1 MYMKRIVASVGLA
14 ALGAAGFQ
22 TAQAADASK
31 PWNVSATLR
40 GFYDDNPNTVPSG
53 TAATGSFG
61 FEINPS
67 LGLGWNL
74 EQTSISLM
82 YAFSGKYYEQA
93 FANTLNQHWDFA
105 HTFNGIFS
113 HTFSERYQMS
123 VDDSFVVGQEPDTLR
138 VPNQGQA
145 QFQYISGNNIR
156 NYGTI
161 KFDAQIT
168 PLLGVE
174 VGYANAFYDYADS
187 FSTLANPPGT
197 AITPSN
203 SGQLNRVENTPR
215 IDTRWQLQPDTVGIV
230 GFAFSQV
237 DYTGDEPIAGI
248 NGDPATY
255 IMSDSRN
262 NRSYIG
268 YVGAEH
274 TFRPDFTATARIGA
288 QYADFYNAPNA
299 EGSSKTDT
307 SPYALAT
314 VRYTYAAGS
323 YLEGGFSY
331 GRNASDLVGTSTNGI
346 TLDAQSAVVYA
357 SLNHRITPKLHG
369 SLVAQ
374 FQDST
379 YYGGIYNNK
388 TDLYYTVGLDF
399 QYYFTPHFSAEL
411 GYNYDKLDSEV
422 GGRSFDR
429 NRVYTGVT
437 ASF

>member
-1 MYMKRIVASVGLA
+1 MKKVIASVGLV

-22 TAQAADASK
+22 TTHAADASK
-31 PWNVSATLR
+31 PWSIAATVR
-40 GFYDDNPNTVPSG
+40 GFYDDNPNTAPSG
-53 TAATGSFG
+53 SAATGSFG
-61 FEINPS
+61 FELNPS

-74 EQTSISLM
+74 EQTTVSLM
-82 YAFSGKYYEQA
+82 YAFSAKYYEQA
-93 FANTLNQHWDFA
+93 FANTANQHWDYT
-105 HTFNGIFS
+105 HTFNGILT
-113 HTFSERYQMS
+113 HNFSERYKLT
-123 VDDSFVVGQEPDTLR
+123 VDDSFVVGQEPDALR
-138 VPNQGQA
+138 VVNQGQST
-145 QFQYISGNNIR
+145 FQRINGNNIR
-156 NYGTI
+156 NYGGF

-168 PLLGVE
+168 PLFGVE

-187 FSTLANPPGT
+187 FSPALNPPGSQV
-197 AITPSN
+197 TPSN
-203 SGQLNRVENTPR
+203 SGQLNRVENTPSV
-215 IDTRWQLQPDTVGIV
+215 DTRWQLQPDTVGIV
-230 GFAFSQV
+230 GAAFTQV
-237 DYTGDEPIAGI
+237 NYTGDQLIGGV
-248 NGDPATY
+248 NGDPTTY
-255 IMSDSRN
+255 VMSDSRDS
-262 NRSYIG
+262 RSYIG

-274 TFRPDFTATARIGA
+274 TFRPDLTASARVGA
-288 QYADFYNAPNA
+288 QYMDFYNAPNT

-314 VRYTYAAGS
+314 VRYTYTTDS

-331 GRNASDLVGTSTNGI
+331 SRNTSDLTGTSTNGI
-346 TLDAQSAVVYA
+346 TLDAQSAVLYA
-357 SLNHRITPKLHG
+357 TINHRITPKLHG
-369 SLVAQ
+369 SLSAQ

-422 GGRSFDR
+422 NGRSFDR